1 MGSEQMSDI
10 TASMAQPADTGS
22 TRSRF
27 PLHIAVFLAPALAI
41 YTIFSIYPLIDT
53 ILLSLYA
60 SDETGARHF
69 AGLSNFYTL
78 LADPNWSSQF
88 WNAFKNN
95 LIFFGIHMVVQ
106 NGIGLGLAMLLSLPR
121 LTGGNVYRTLLFLP
135 TMLSVVIIGFIWQLI
150 INPLWGIAPSIL
162 KAVGLGS
169 LFGPW
174 LGEES
179 TALITISLISVWQFV
194 GIPMMLIY
202 AALLNIPDDLLDAAT
217 VDGAGPFSVFWFV
230 RLPLILPTLGVVSIL
245 TFVANFNAF
254 DLIYA
259 VKGALAGP
267 NFSTDILG
275 TFFYRTFFGY
285 QLQVGSPTM
294 GATVATAMLVIIL
307 VGVLLYLFGVQRRL
321 QRHTF

>member
-1 MGSEQMSDI
+1 MSDI
-10 TASMAQPADTGS
+10 AATNAQAGS
-22 TRSRF
+22 VPERSRF
-27 PLHIAVFLAPALAI
+27 PLHIAVFLAPALII
-41 YTIFSIYPLIDT
+41 YTIFAIYPLVDT
-53 ILLSLYA
+53 IRLSLYA
-60 SDETGARHF
+60 GDETGARHF
-69 AGLSNFYTL
+69 VGLGNFGTL
-78 LADPNWSSQF
+78 LTDPAWSGQF
-88 WNAFKNN
+88 WNALGNN
-95 LIFFGIHMVVQ
+95 LIFFAIHMVVQ

-121 LTGGNVYRTLLFLP
+121 LTGGSIYRTLLFLP

-150 INPLWGIAPSIL
+150 LNPLWGIAPTLL
-162 KAVGLGS
+162 KAVGLGG

-174 LGEES
+174 LGQES
-179 TALITISLISVWQFV
+179 TALLTVSLISVWQFV

-202 AALLNIPDDLLDAAT
+202 AALINIPDDLMDAAT

-294 GATVATAMLVIIL
+294 GAAVATAMLIVIL
-307 VGVLLYLFGVQRRL
+307 LGVLIYLFGVQRRL